1 MLHLNSIAMKNALL
15 LFLALISFVFLA
27 AAQDPALLRPPK
39 GAQVA
44 IIVFEDLQC
53 PKCRMD
59 APLVANAGK
68 TYKIPV
74 VRHDFPLPMHNWS
87 YNAAVIAR
95 YFDTHS
101 KELGNQFRDYIFQ
114 HQPEITP
121 DNLQAFAQRFATD
134 HKVDL
139 PFVVDPQG
147 KFAALVNEDKDLGR
161 RVGIQHT
168 PTIYVVS
175 GKPQAKPFMEVE
187 NPDKQLYQLIE
198 AMKNE

>member
-1 MLHLNSIAMKNALL
+1 MKNTLLLPLALL
-15 LFLALISFVFLA
+15 LLSSLT

-53 PKCRMD
+53 PKCRLD

-74 VRHDFPLPMHNWS
+74 IRHDFPLPMHNWS

-121 DNLQAFAQRFATD
+121 DNLQGFAQKFATD

-175 GKPQAKPFMEVE
+175 GSGKPQAKPFMEVE

>member
-1 MLHLNSIAMKNALL
+1 MKNALL
-15 LFLALISFVFLA
+15 PLALLA
-27 AAQDPALLRPPK
+27 LSTLALAQDPALLRPPK
-39 GAQVA
+39 GATVA

-53 PKCRMD
+53 PMCRRD
-59 APLVANAGK
+59 APIVASAGK

-74 VRHDFPLPMHNWS
+74 IRHDFPLPMHNWS

-101 KELGNQFRDYIFQ
+101 KELGNDFRDYIFQ
-114 HQPEITP
+114 HQPEIDP
-121 DNLQAFAQRFATD
+121 DNLQSFAQRFATD

-139 PFVVDPQG
+139 PFVIDPQG
-147 KFAALVNEDKDLGR
+147 KFAALVNDDKDLGH

-175 GKPQAKPFMEVE
+175 AKPGAKPFVEVQ
-187 NPDKQLYQLIE
+187 NPDTQLYQLIE
-198 AMKNE
+198 ATKNE